1 MSLIILRKALCSD
14 FTELDFL
21 PSGGKETGACPGQ
34 TDSLHM
40 DTSMRAG
47 QLWQGR
53 GASGMNQTDRAVTPS
68 SDAWQKFWHLH
79 PSFRPYKYNKTIRFN
94 QKYCCYISH
103 YTTVKNPSAIKEYL
117 WQYFWWFFC
126 DFPYCFRAD
135 NVI

>member
-47 QLWQGR
+47 QL
-53 GASGMNQTDRAVTPS
+53 
-68 SDAWQKFWHLH
+68 
-79 PSFRPYKYNKTIRFN
+79 
-94 QKYCCYISH
+94 
-103 YTTVKNPSAIKEYL
+103 
-117 WQYFWWFFC
+117 
-126 DFPYCFRAD
+126 
-135 NVI
+135 